1 MQRIKTPSAGL
12 AQDMT
17 VETDADDCAHTLA
30 KKKAMRLTSQ
40 LRFSVILVAL
50 CFSGCASLQP
60 RLGFE
65 ELSRNGR
72 AAENRSGDGM
82 SPKLP
87 VELDGSV
94 EKGSIQFSVKFPL
107 FVW

>member
-1 MQRIKTPSAGL
+1 
-12 AQDMT
+12 
-17 VETDADDCAHTLA
+17 
-30 KKKAMRLTSQ
+30 MRLTNQ
-40 LRFSVILVAL
+40 LKLSVILIAL
-50 CFSGCASLQP
+50 LLSGCASLQP

-87 VELDGSV
+87 LELDGSV
-94 EKGSIQFSVKFPL
+94 EKGSIQFSAKFPL